1 MTKTATRH
9 DKYFLRD
16 LHQEIDLYDRKLAYL
31 DKYEDFASEAAREEA
46 ANKLLAKRATLE
58 KTARELAASGVE
70 YREEELPRSFH
81 PQYDRELTREKHAA
95 ERHAAS

>member
-1 MTKTATRH
+1 MTKSTTRR

-16 LHQEIDLYDRKLAYL
+16 LHQEIDLYDRKVAYL
-31 DKYEDFASEAAREEA
+31 DKYGDFASEADREEA

-70 YREEELPRSFH
+70 YRDEELPRSFR
-81 PQYDRELTREKHAA
+81 PQYDRELTHET
-95 ERHAAS
+95 HAAS

>member
-1 MTKTATRH
+1 MTKPVSRR

-31 DKYEDFASEAAREEA
+31 DKYVDFASEADRQEA

-70 YREEELPRSFH
+70 FREEELPRSFR
-81 PQYDRELTREKHAA
+81 PQYDGESMR

>member
-1 MTKTATRH
+1 MKKPDPPH

-31 DKYEDFASEAAREEA
+31 NKYVEFASPADREEA
-46 ANKLLAKRATLE
+46 QERLLAKRAPLE

-70 YREEELPRSFH
+70 FEDKYLPRSFRTAG
-81 PQYDRELTREKHAA
+81 PEHASA
-95 ERHAAS
+95 KENLFLIEGS